1 MKVKVNFYW
10 LPIKET
16 DANKATT
23 IPSFM
28 SFLLFVL
35 MTIQILPILQHQ
47 ARSRPSYVIS
57 ANLHHLALS
66 PSSKPLALPH
76 NALIGLAWN
85 FVSGLFPQEVI
96 FSLMLHTLL
105 SSSLN
110 SVLYLAEFLAC
121 RSSKYACCLVY
132 FTHSHCMACQILF
145 ETKEL
150 IARNN
155 AIIHS
160 NIT

>member
-1 MKVKVNFYW
+1 M
-10 LPIKET
+10 PIKET
-16 DANKATT
+16 DANKATA
-23 IPSFM
+23 IPPFM
-28 SFLLFVL
+28 SFLLFLL

-47 ARSRPSYVIS
+47 TRSCPSYFIS
-57 ANLHHLALS
+57 AHSHHQVLS

-85 FVSGLFPQEVI
+85 FVYGLLPQEVI

-105 SSSLN
+105 YSPLN

-121 RSSKYACCLVY
+121 RSSKYVCSLVY

-155 AIIHS
+155 EVIHS